1 MLRKTDRTLAGPS
14 AALVMTLTG
23 GLAASQSTAADWDFS
38 PRISAGQSWTDNVT
52 AAGKGEEESE
62 WITSLTPG
70 FNLGLKGPRADMSLD
85 YEAQALWYKENS
97 EFDDVFHS
105 LLGTGQFGL
114 VPNHF
119 YLDAFA
125 RYDQENI
132 DPSRRVTTGN
142 LFRTG
147 NRTDVAVYGLSPWYT
162 TRFGR
167 WAEAL
172 LRYRYFRVSYHDT
185 DATSVNVQDSDSNSI
200 FAQLGSPADKPGL
213 SWNTRISYSST
224 DFEFA
229 PTFEYGQAALEL
241 GVPVGLRSRL
251 TATGGIESDVATD
264 PTKGGF
270 DKGFWYL
277 GYLWEPSQLQT
288 FEVRGGHRYYGTA
301 WEMRWNRRGTR
312 GELTVDYSEQPTTAN
327 QSLFDG
333 EGTFSGGRPG
343 TPRLEP
349 NVYLRKRLSGRASYE
364 LVRTTLSAR
373 VYALRREREQP
384 ELTDDEVMGVALAAD
399 WNAAPRTRVTLAT
412 RYENRDF
419 GAAIRGSDT
428 YALSASVRRDLT
440 QLLHARFTVSHHRRD
455 FDIVEPGVLDDYRIN
470 AATLTIGAEF

>member
-1 MLRKTDRTLAGPS
+1 MLRKIEPRLAGSS
-14 AALVMTLTG
+14 AALVVTLAG
-23 GLAASQSTAADWDFS
+23 GLAASQTTAADWDFS
-38 PRISAGQSWTDNVT
+38 PRVSAGISWTDNVT

-62 WITSLTPG
+62 WISSLNPG
-70 FNLGLKGPRADMSLD
+70 FNLGLKGPRADMNLD

-97 EFDDVFHS
+97 QFDDVFHS

-132 DPSRRVTTGN
+132 DPSRRVTSGN

-162 TRFGR
+162 THVGR

-185 DATSVNVQDSDSNSI
+185 DATSVNVQDSDSNSV

-213 SWNTRISYSST
+213 SWNTKVSYSTT

-229 PTFEYGQAALEL
+229 PSFEYGQATLEL

-251 TATGGIESDVATD
+251 TATGGIESDVASD
-264 PTKGGF
+264 PTEGGF
-270 DKGFWYL
+270 KKGFWYL
-277 GYLWEPSQLQT
+277 GYLWQPSQLQT
-288 FEVRGGHRYYGTA
+288 FELRGGRRYYGTA
-301 WEMRWNRRGTR
+301 WEMRWNRRGAR

-333 EGTFSGGRPG
+333 EGTFAGGRPG

-349 NVYLRKRLSGRASYE
+349 QVYLRKRFSGLASYE
-364 LVRTTLSAR
+364 LARTRLSAR
-373 VYALRREREQP
+373 VYALRREREQ
-384 ELTDDEVMGVALAAD
+384 LVDANDEAVGMILSVD
-399 WNAAPRTRVTLAT
+399 WSVAPRTRVTLGT
-412 RYENRDF
+412 RYGHRDF
-419 GAAIRGSDT
+419 GGTVGGSD
-428 YALSASVRRDLT
+428 YYSLSAGVRRELT
-440 QLLHARFTVSHHRRD
+440 RLLHAQFRVGHHRRD
-455 FDIVEPGVLDDYRIN
+455 FDSVEVGVRDDYRIN
-470 AATLTIGAEF
+470 AATLTVGAEF